1 MPPLLPQLISRRGR
15 TPKFTFQPL
24 VHYLRGLWEQEIGRE
39 DVENPTQAPLAH
51 FVSVFSL
58 ILGLVSCHGIILHKF
73 ATFSRIVSAE
83 AVHRKGLGLALW

>member
-1 MPPLLPQLISRRGR
+1 
-15 TPKFTFQPL
+15 

-58 ILGLVSCHGIILHKF
+58 ILGLDLK
-73 ATFSRIVSAE
+73 E
-83 AVHRKGLGLALW
+83 A